1 MGFAGCSSSCE
12 SCIPGIQSS
21 PCRVS
26 SPPTA
31 SSPDA
36 ASARAGSS
44 PARSA
49 VALPWPATPSR
60 TSRRNHRPIGPVPQA
75 GYPAPPRSDPICSG
89 RCSPAA
95 VRSLRLAVFPPA
107 SASPSRLP
115 SLPPPTTGVLTSTPA
130 DPRSAP
136 SPTPS
141 GCPAGCC
148 QSSLEC
154 LHPRQSSFPG
164 CPLLGSLPEPGSR
177 SSSDEIHNCMP
188 GSPPQST
195 GRSPASPT
203 TAPPDP
209 APWESP
215 MAAASR
221 LLSVCIAASPGRDDI
236 GLPAT
241 LGESPP
247 ETLQALV
254 LRLPGSSPHPLPP
267 RHRCCALASML
278 PTRRHSC
285 RSGHTTHGTV
295 VSCSAWHTPI
305 ACVGVVALFHWGFWP
320 SPACPRAYLLTSRS
334 KQGPF
339 PPARC
344 VARLLRY
351 YGPLGLPPGSA
362 RFQPSGLIRA
372 VFA

>member
-1 MGFAGCSSSCE
+1 MAFAGCSSSSE

-60 TSRRNHRPIGPVPQA
+60 TSRRNHRHIGPVPQA
-75 GYPAPPRSDPICSG
+75 GYTAPPRSDPICSG

-154 LHPRQSSFPG
+154 
-164 CPLLGSLPEPGSR
+164 
-177 SSSDEIHNCMP
+177 
-188 GSPPQST
+188 
-195 GRSPASPT
+195 
-203 TAPPDP
+203 
-209 APWESP
+209 
-215 MAAASR
+215 
-221 LLSVCIAASPGRDDI
+221 
-236 GLPAT
+236 
-241 LGESPP
+241 
-247 ETLQALV
+247 
-254 LRLPGSSPHPLPP
+254 PHPLPP

-285 RSGHTTHGTV
+285 RSGHTTHGIV

-305 ACVGVVALFHWGFWP
+305 ACVGVVALFHGGFWP

-339 PPARC
+339 PPARY

-372 VFA
+372 IF